1 MPSSVQARPLAS
13 LPAAARAAAAAL
25 RAGLTATFGQDLHAL
40 YLYGAVTFPETEG
53 TGDLDFHA
61 ILARPPSPDQ
71 GAALAALEA
80 QMARLHAQHG
90 ADLDG
95 WVILLDDARGSRPPA
110 HLLRPELRDHS
121 WALHRAHW
129 LAGQCVILHGPGPA
143 EIVPEPS
150 RGDLRTALNLE
161 LSFAARDHS
170 DAFAVLNACRIIR
183 SVAED
188 DVVQSKFGSAW
199 WGLDHLP
206 AEHHAAIRAALA
218 RYRGAATAQ
227 ENAALARGRAA
238 IMTLAARELGR

>member
-1 MPSSVQARPLAS
+1 
-13 LPAAARAAAAAL
+13 
-25 RAGLTATFGQDLHAL
+25 
-40 YLYGAVTFPETEG
+40 
-53 TGDLDFHA
+53 
-61 ILARPPSPDQ
+61 
-71 GAALAALEA
+71 
-80 QMARLHAQHG
+80 MARLHPQHG

-110 HLLRPELRDHS
+110 HLLRP
-121 WALHRAHW
+121 
-129 LAGQCVILHGPGPA
+129 
-143 EIVPEPS
+143 
-150 RGDLRTALNLE
+150 
-161 LSFAARDHS
+161 FAM
-170 DAFAVLNACRIIR
+170 LNACRIIR